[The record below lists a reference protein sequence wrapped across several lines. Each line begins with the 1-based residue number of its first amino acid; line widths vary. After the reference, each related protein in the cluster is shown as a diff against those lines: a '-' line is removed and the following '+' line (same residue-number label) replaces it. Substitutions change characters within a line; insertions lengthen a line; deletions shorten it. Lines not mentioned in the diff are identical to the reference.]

1 MIPRWIMT
9 VLTVSSYCIVIFRF
23 FLDYGGHAMHI
34 FKDVI
39 AYFQADPGRIF
50 GWPFFFLAVGLNV
63 WLVYDA
69 FRRRRIAREKE
80 AAAEQDRRIRAAI
93 QNAMQYNA
101 LAVAINELRERAGL
115 PAIDFF
121 DENTI
126 REMASPRS

>member
-1 MIPRWIMT
+1 MT

-63 WLVYDA
+63 WSSMTL
-69 FRRRRIAREKE
+69 F
-80 AAAEQDRRIRAAI
+80 AAGALPGKKKRSRAGPQDQGGNAKRYAVQCLAIRHQRAAGKSRTTR
-93 QNAMQYNA
+93 YRF
-101 LAVAINELRERAGL
+101 L
-115 PAIDFF
+115 
-121 DENTI
+121 
-126 REMASPRS
+126 